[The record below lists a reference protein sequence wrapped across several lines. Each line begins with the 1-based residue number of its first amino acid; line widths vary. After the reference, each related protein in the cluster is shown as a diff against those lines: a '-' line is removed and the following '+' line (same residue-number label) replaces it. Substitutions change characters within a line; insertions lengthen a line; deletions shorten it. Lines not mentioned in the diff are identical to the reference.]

1 MAARPHRGLVAAPD
15 YLAGGTAMMT
25 IVFSIL
31 AAVMIGSIVLVN
43 IWARQEWNSL
53 TEEERKTA
61 EEEIKKDT
69 FIW

>member
-1 MAARPHRGLVAAPD
+1 
-15 YLAGGTAMMT
+15 MMT